1 MGNLCTLCTLGP
13 ARSGGKDVLPRGF
26 AKPREGQA
34 TTVPWQGRKGS
45 RSAYTLIS
53 PPASV
58 S

>member
-13 ARSGGKDVLPRGF
+13 ARSGGKDVRGV
-26 AKPREGQA
+26 AKPRERQA
-34 TTVPWQGRKGS
+34 TTVPWQGREGS

-58 S
+58 F